1 MIRVL
6 KPGLLTTVQDLGR
19 PGYQQYG
26 VSVGGALDAFA
37 ARVANLV
44 VGNDENAA
52 LLEMAQTGPELQ
64 FEHEA
69 LVAWNGGDF
78 EATIGGRPLPRDRAV
93 RVAAGETVSFGV
105 ARRGLRAWLAIA
117 GGIDVP
123 KVMGSRA
130 TYRRAGLGGHNHGR
144 PLAAGDAL
152 RHFAPGPWARTILA
166 SLAQRGER
174 ATVWTVRPETLGKPA
189 PAGTVRALRGPEWDR
204 FSNEAQK
211 LFFAA
216 EWEATREADRMGV
229 RLHGPELTLA
239 RPLEMISSAVNTG
252 IVQVPPSGQPIVLL
266 PSRQSVG
273 GYPRIAAVA
282 AVDIGRFTQL
292 RPGEKVRFER
302 IPLAVALELQLQRE
316 RDLGRVRLGLVRLT
330 G

>member
-1 MIRVL
+1 MLKVI

-26 VSVGGALDAFA
+26 VAVGGALDSFA
-37 ARVANLV
+37 ARVANLL
-44 VGNDENAA
+44 VGNDDNAA
-52 LLEMAQTGPELQ
+52 LLEFAQTGPELL
-64 FEHEA
+64 FERDA

-78 EATIGGRPLPRDRAV
+78 DATIGGQPLPRDRAV

-105 ARRGLRAWLAIA
+105 ARKGLRAWLAVA

-123 KVMGSRA
+123 LVMGSRA
-130 TYRRAGLGGHNHGR
+130 TYRRAGIGGHEGR
-144 PLAAGDAL
+144 PLVAGDELTTFAAGE
-152 RHFAPGPWARTILA
+152 WAAGVLA
-166 SLAQRGER
+166 SLKTKGQRG
-174 ATVWTVRPETLGKPA
+174 TVWTVRPETMGQPA
-189 PAGTVRALRGPEWDR
+189 PAGEVRAVCGPEWDW
-204 FSNEAQK
+204 FAAEAQK
-211 LFFAA
+211 AFFAS

-229 RLHGPELTLA
+229 RLHGAELLLGKP
-239 RPLEMISSAVNTG
+239 REMISAAVNTG

-282 AVDIGRFTQL
+282 TADIGRFTQL
-292 RPGEKVRFER
+292 RPGEKVSFSR
-302 IPLAVALELQLQRE
+302 IPLVVALDLQLKRE
-316 RDLGRVRLGLVRLT
+316 RDLTRARMGLARLT